1 MKKSEKVIL
10 VATLTA
16 AGLIL
21 GGALLWAGWA
31 NMVSHYQEKARRE
44 AAEKQEVEKLNQERR
59 EQWKAYLLT
68 PEGQAEVK
76 RRQEE
81 ERKRLAEEMKK
92 IDRVEVSAWDGS
104 VDEAKKFIA
113 RSVRDPSSVKYNQ
126 WKNFTND
133 TNHITTVNFT
143 ATNGFGGPSRETWV
157 FSFEKL
163 TGKLQTV
170 FDGNKFLY
178 DAIGSEV
185 K

>member
-1 MKKSEKVIL
+1 MKTSEKWIL
-10 VATLTA
+10 WTSLGLVSVLLLAALVYAAVQNIKADNARIEQVERERVAA
-16 AGLIL
+16 
-21 GGALLWAGWA
+21 
-31 NMVSHYQEKARRE
+31 E
-44 AAEKQEVEKLNQERR
+44 AAFLK
-59 EQWKAYLLT
+59 T
-68 PEGQAEVK
+68 PEGKVELA

-81 ERKRLAEEMKK
+81 QRMKLAEEMTR
-92 IDRVEVSAWDGS
+92 IDRVEVSSWDGS
-104 VDEAKKFIA
+104 VDEVKKFIA
-113 RSVRDPSSVKYNQ
+113 RSVRDPSAVKYNQ

-133 TNHITTVNFT
+133 TNHITTVDFT

-178 DAIGSEV
+178 DAVGAEV